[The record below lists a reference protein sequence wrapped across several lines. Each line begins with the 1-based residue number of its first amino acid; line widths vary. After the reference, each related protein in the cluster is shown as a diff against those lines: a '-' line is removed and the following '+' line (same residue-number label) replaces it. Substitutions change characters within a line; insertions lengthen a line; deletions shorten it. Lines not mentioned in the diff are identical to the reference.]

1 MSSLMSLFNTFHFLL
16 KFFCVIK
23 FCLALVV
30 LPLLLVVLV
39 IVVVVAVVTSSGSNT
54 VNCSCTSCCFCVS
67 LRLLR
72 PAATCR
78 SGRNILYP
86 LLSHPHILALTL
98 SHIKIK
104 SYQNINT
111 VTGSLFSGVTARS
124 AELFA
129 YFWWSPAKRSSCSR
143 AALSL
148 RTETLARTGVKHT
161 RLKVKVIPRTHT
173 VGSSLH
179 TWSLH
184 TNTS

>member
-98 SHIKIK
+98 SHIKRLLLRLITANQIISK
-104 SYQNINT
+104 YQHRHRL
-111 VTGSLFSGVTARS
+111 VVLGSDGSLG
-124 AELFA
+124 
-129 YFWWSPAKRSSCSR
+129 R
-143 AALSL
+143 ALCIFL
-148 RTETLARTGVKHT
+148 VEPGQEE
-161 RLKVKVIPRTHT
+161 
-173 VGSSLH
+173 
-179 TWSLH
+179 
-184 TNTS
+184 